1 VASHGTPV
9 FEQLKD
15 IGREYVIK
23 AKGTIRER
31 ESSLVNDKIDTGKIE
46 MEVEEIEVL
55 NTSKPLPF
63 PIDNDGRSI
72 DENMRL
78 KYRYIDLR
86 RERLQKIVKQKHDLI
101 LAVRN
106 WMDKHEFLEV
116 ITPLLTSTSPEGQE
130 IITYRPVYT

>member
-1 VASHGTPV
+1 MASHGTPV